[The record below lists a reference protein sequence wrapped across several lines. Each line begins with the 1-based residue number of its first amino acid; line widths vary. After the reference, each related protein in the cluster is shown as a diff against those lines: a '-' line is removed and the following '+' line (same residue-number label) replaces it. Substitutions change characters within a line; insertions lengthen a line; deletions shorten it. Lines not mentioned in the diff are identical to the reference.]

1 MTPLLSI
8 ISPEL
13 SQLLS
18 KCGKVRTFGENQ
30 EIFAGGDD
38 ASFLPIV
45 LSGRVKMIHFLEP
58 GKEVIIGVFQDG
70 EMFAVPPVFDGGKYP
85 ATAIAMDDARLML
98 VARKDFLEVLRSS
111 SEFSFAVIQWM
122 CGMLRE
128 KTATIQNLA
137 TASPEHRVA
146 SILLKLALKESH
158 EAPVKITHRRQDIA
172 RMAGLTTETTIRTIR
187 KLADK
192 DLVTISHGKV
202 VVESPQ
208 PLQEFLEA

>member
-1 MTPLLSI
+1 MNSLLST
-8 ISPEL
+8 ISDEL
-13 SQLLS
+13 SQLLH
-18 KCGKVRTFGENQ
+18 KYGKARTFGEDQ
-30 EIFAGGDD
+30 EIFAGGDE
-38 ASFLPIV
+38 ANFLPIV

-58 GKEVIIGVFQDG
+58 GKEVIIGIFEKG

-85 ATAIAMDDARLML
+85 ATAIAMEEARLL
-98 VARKDFLEVLRSS
+98 LIARKDFLEVLRTS

-146 SILLKLALKESH
+146 SILLKLSLKELN
-158 EAPVKITHRRQDIA
+158 EGPVKITHRRQDIA
-172 RMAGLTTETTIRTIR
+172 RMAGLTTETTIRSIR

-192 DLVTISHGKV
+192 HLVTISHGKV

-208 PLQEFLEA
+208 PLREFLEG

>member
-1 MTPLLSI
+1 MKPLLASI
-8 ISPEL
+8 SDEL
-13 SQLLS
+13 SQLLQ
-18 KCGKVRTFGENQ
+18 KCGRVRTFAEDQ
-30 EIFAGGDD
+30 EVFAGGDD
-38 ASFLPIV
+38 AGSLPIV

-58 GKEVIIGVFQDG
+58 GKEVIIGVFDEG

-85 ATAIAMDDARLML
+85 ATAIAMEKARLL
-98 VARKDFLEVLRSS
+98 LIARKDFLEVLRTS

-146 SILLKLALKESH
+146 SILLKLALKESSD
-158 EAPVKITHRRQDIA
+158 EPVKITHRRQDIA
-172 RMAGLTTETTIRTIR
+172 RMAGLTTETTIRSIR

-202 VVESPQ
+202 VVESPR
-208 PLQEFLEA
+208 PLQDYLKG